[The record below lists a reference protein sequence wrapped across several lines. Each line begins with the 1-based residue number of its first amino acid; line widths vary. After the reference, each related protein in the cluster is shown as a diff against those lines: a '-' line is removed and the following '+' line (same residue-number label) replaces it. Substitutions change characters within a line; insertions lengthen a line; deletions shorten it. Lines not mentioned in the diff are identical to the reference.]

1 MKICTI
7 ENCSSPILARG
18 WCRKHYLTWRRN
30 GDPLKKVDRAA
41 RMVRGADH
49 PGFRHGLWN
58 HPLYPVWHSMMA
70 RCYNPAN
77 KRHKRYGQR
86 GIAVCESWHDV
97 RNFVRDMAPRP
108 EGMTLDRVDNDAG
121 YSPANCR
128 WVDRLTQARNRAQA
142 ILTDAQ
148 RNEIVTRYLD
158 GQTPKNIAGTMG
170 VRVSQVKNTAYGHLR
185 REKIKGVAK

>member
-1 MKICTI
+1 
-7 ENCSSPILARG
+7 
-18 WCRKHYLTWRRN
+18 
-30 GDPLKKVDRAA
+30 
-41 RMVRGADH
+41 
-49 PGFRHGLWN
+49 
-58 HPLYPVWHSMMA
+58 
-70 RCYNPAN
+70 
-77 KRHKRYGQR
+77 
-86 GIAVCESWHDV
+86 
-97 RNFVRDMAPRP
+97 MAPRP